1 MKSIG
6 FDTGPIVSLV
16 TNNLL
21 WLIKPL
27 KKQYGG
33 RFFITPAVK
42 YELVDRPF
50 MTKRFEFEAL
60 QVSQLISKGILEV
73 IDTPEIRAMRK
84 KLMKL
89 ANSSFM
95 ARGKWLKIVSNAEIE
110 VLAAD
115 AVLGAEATV
124 VDERTARMM
133 LENPS
138 SLTNLLEKKLHCRV
152 TSNKENIKN
161 FQKQLK
167 DVQVI
172 RSTEL
177 VTLAYKMR
185 LLDCYLVERSKL
197 VKNPKK
203 RLLDAALWAVKVRGC
218 SISKAE
224 IDEIIRKE
232 L

>member
-6 FDTGPIVSLV
+6 FDTGPIISLV

-21 WLIKPL
+21 WLIEPL

-42 YELVDRPF
+42 KELIDKSF

-60 QVSQLISKGILEV
+60 QISKLIRKGVFEI
-73 IDTPEIRAMRK
+73 IDTPDIRDMRK
-84 KLMKL
+84 KLL
-89 ANSSFM
+89 NWANNSFN
-95 ARGKWLKIVSNAEIE
+95 ARGRWLKIVSDAEIE

-115 AVLGAEATV
+115 AVLDAEATV
-124 VDERTARMM
+124 IDERTARMM

-138 SLTNLLEKKLHCRV
+138 SLTRLFERKLHSKI
-152 TSNKENIKN
+152 TSNKESIKN

-167 DVQVI
+167 DVQII

-177 VTLAYKMR
+177 VTLAYKMG
-185 LLDCYLVERSKL
+185 LLDDYLVEKSNL
-197 VKNPKK
+197 VKEPKK

-218 SISKAE
+218 SVSKAE

>member
-6 FDTGPIVSLV
+6 FDTGPIISLV

-21 WLIKPL
+21 WIVEPL

-42 YELVDRPF
+42 RELIDKAF

-60 QVSQLISKGILEV
+60 QISQLIKKGIFEV
-73 IDTPEIRAMRK
+73 IDNPKIHEMRST
-84 KLMKL
+84 LMRL
-89 ANSSFM
+89 ANNSFKT
-95 ARGKWLKIVSNAEIE
+95 RGRWLNIVSDAEIE

-115 AVLGAEATV
+115 AVLDAEATV

-133 LENPS
+133 LENPP
-138 SLTNLLEKKLHCRV
+138 SLVKLFEKKLHCKIEF
-152 TSNKENIKN
+152 NKGNTLE
-161 FQKQLK
+161 FQKFLK
-167 DVQVI
+167 DVQII

-177 VTLAYKMR
+177 VTLAFRMG
-185 LLDCYLVERSKL
+185 LLDDYLIERSNI
-197 VKNPKK
+197 VKNPRK

-218 SISKAE
+218 SVSKAE
-224 IDEIIRKE
+224 IDKIISEE